1 MNSNDIEKMMLLT
14 KPFKYLDT
22 NELNII
28 KPYCNSVRF
37 KEGNVII
44 SQGKRSDAMYI
55 ILTGDALI
63 LVRLLGEKTIDLS
76 VLERGNFFGEVS
88 LIQKAASTA
97 TVIAKTEL
105 NCLQLTTP
113 YFDILEKNFPNI
125 RYKITRAITDEICTR
140 LKNLHQKI
148 SALLETKVR
157 TKSSYLTKSDF
168 SFGIHEITFADIH
181 LDKNNLK
188 AIPFFKKFDDAEFN
202 VLIQNSQIFYVD
214 PYQTLIKE
222 KDGEDVLYIIL
233 RGAVQ
238 LSVIV
243 QNKISKL
250 HVLSPVRLFGN
261 MTLINKT
268 PSLINYSSCERVVL
282 LKINQEHLQILQ
294 KKHITLWEKLFN
306 YLCESFIDHEKAANK
321 LLIRLNSESYNG

>member
-1 MNSNDIEKMMLLT
+1 MNSNDIDKMMLLT
-14 KPFKYLDT
+14 KPFKYLDAK
-22 NELNII
+22 ELNMI
-28 KPYCNSVRF
+28 KPYCNAVRF
-37 KEGNVII
+37 KDGNVII

-55 ILTGDALI
+55 ILTGEALI

-88 LIQKAASTA
+88 LIQKAPATA

-105 NCLQLTTP
+105 NCLQLTTT

-125 RYKITRAITDEICTR
+125 RYKITRAITDEICAR

-148 SALLETKVR
+148 TTILETKVM
-157 TKSSYLTKSDF
+157 TKSSYLTKNDSP
-168 SFGIHEITFADIH
+168 SGIHETTFDDIH
-181 LDKNNLK
+181 LDRNNLK
-188 AIPFFKKFDDAEFN
+188 GIPFFKKFDDSEFN
-202 VLIQNSQIFYVD
+202 LLIQNSQIFNVD
-214 PYQTLIKE
+214 PYKTLIKE
-222 KDGEDVLYIIL
+222 NDSEDVLYIIL

-268 PSLINYSSCERVVL
+268 PSLINYSSCERVIL
-282 LKINQEHLQILQ
+282 LKINQEHLKIIQ
-294 KKHITLWEKLFN
+294 KNYITLWEKLFD
-306 YLCESFIDHEKAANK
+306 YLCESFIDHERAANK
-321 LLIRLNSESYNG
+321 LLIRLNSESYNR